1 MINRFLIP
9 IVAFALLVV
18 VLAFGI
24 VHSPEKG
31 VIASPLIGKP
41 APQFALPNLA
51 HPTQI
56 VRTADLK
63 GRWYLFNVWGT
74 WCGTCR
80 EEHRMLLEVRRS
92 GRVPL
97 VGLDW
102 KDDDTQALSYLAQL
116 GDPYDIVAVDHDGR
130 TAIDW
135 GVYAAP
141 ESFLVNPQGV
151 VVYKCMGELT
161 PEVWEKEILPRL
173 PKPQAAT
180 S

>member
-9 IVAFALLVV
+9 VVVFALLVV
-18 VLAFGI
+18 VLAIGI
-24 VHSPEKG
+24 KHSPEKG
-31 VIASPLIGKP
+31 IIPSPLIGKP
-41 APQFALPNLA
+41 APQFSLPSLGDPA
-51 HPTQI
+51 
-56 VRTADLK
+56 RTVSSATLR
-63 GRWYLFNVWGT
+63 GRWYLLNVWGS

-97 VGLDW
+97 IGLDW
-102 KDDDTQALSYLAQL
+102 KDDDSQALGYLQQL
-116 GDPYDIVAVDHDGR
+116 GDPYEFVAADRDGR

-141 ESFLVNPQGV
+141 ESFLVNPAGI

-161 PEVWEKEILPRL
+161 PDIWEKEILPRL
-173 PKPQAAT
+173 PQAQAAR